1 MNAMFKVKWSTV
13 AENDLRRIVEY
24 IARDNIANARE
35 VFDHIKG
42 KTADLNQLQDRGR
55 IVPELQDFGI
65 TLYRE
70 LIVSPWKII
79 YRSTDK
85 EVHVLS
91 VIDSR
96 QNVEDILLNRLIKE
110 LKNC

>member
-1 MNAMFKVKWSTV
+1 MNAMLEVKWSTV
-13 AENDLRRIVEY
+13 AENDLRRIIEY
-24 IARDNIANARE
+24 IARDNITNARK
-35 VFDHIKG
+35 VFERIKG
-42 KTADLNQLQDRGR
+42 KTADLNQLQDRGG
-55 IVPELQDFGI
+55 IVPELQDYGI

-70 LIVSPWKII
+70 IIVSPWRII
-79 YRSTDK
+79 YRPTDK
-85 EVHVLS
+85 AVHVLS

>member
-1 MNAMFKVKWSTV
+1 MFKVKWSNV
-13 AENDLRRIVEY
+13 AENDLRRIIEY
-24 IARDNIANARE
+24 IARDNIANAKK
-35 VFDHIKG
+35 VFAHIKE
-42 KTADLNQLQDRGR
+42 KTADLNQLSDRGR
-55 IVPELQDFGI
+55 IVSELQDYGI

-70 LIVSPWKII
+70 IIVPPWRII
-79 YRSTDK
+79 YRTTDK

-110 LKNC
+110 LNIC

>member
-13 AENDLRRIVEY
+13 AENDLRRIIEH
-24 IARDNIANARE
+24 IARDNITNARK
-35 VFDHIKG
+35 VFERIKC
-42 KTADLNQLQDRGR
+42 KTGDLNELQDRGR
-55 IVPELQDFGI
+55 IVPELQDHGI

-70 LIVSPWKII
+70 LIVSPWRII
-79 YRSTDK
+79 YRPTDE

-110 LKNC
+110 LKIC